1 MDELD
6 DIIEQEIYFELQE
19 IEDTADKEFNAL
31 LLWIVNALRTGKTI
45 KTIKQYIRKQDIDPN
60 LEENMIKF
68 LSQQYENI
76 TGDDKKFNLGLEAIA
91 GYTFAE
97 DAVARKIAIKIRA
110 IRFMA
115 RARGIMQDEAKSE
128 SSRAKLIR
136 ELIRDEMVRYLLNT
150 TLFWRTNAKAGREYG
165 YQEVDRVSKEEIR
178 GWNSVA
184 VLDSKTSAI
193 CVGLH
198 NKFYS
203 IKNYKSR
210 SEVPDKPP
218 RHPNCRSILITVWK
232 GTDIR
237 NFKGE
242 NLTTFLKRNPETAK
256 DIMGIEKH
264 RLWSEG
270 KAKIDKYIDLKGR
283 RFYRNDEIVKRLGIK
298 SKKRLNR

>member
-6 DIIEQEIYFELQE
+6 DIIKQEILFELQE
-19 IEDTADKEFNAL
+19 IEDTASKEFNAL

-45 KTIKQYIRKQDIDPN
+45 KVIKQYIRKQDVDPN

-76 TGDDKKFNLGLEAIA
+76 TGDDKKFNLGLETVA
-91 GYTFAE
+91 GYTFLEIIAE
-97 DAVARKIAIKIRA
+97 RKLAIRRRA
-110 IRFMA
+110 TRFMA
-115 RARGIMQDEAKSE
+115 QAKERLKTEAGIQKF
-128 SSRAKLIR
+128 IR
-136 ELIRDEMVRYLLNT
+136 EEFNRFEKDTES
-150 TLFWRTNAKAGREYG
+150 FWRTNAKAGREYG
-165 YQEVDRVSKEEIR
+165 YQEVDRTSKEQIR
-178 GWNSVA
+178 GWMSIA
-184 VLDSKTSAI
+184 VLDNRTSAI

-210 SEVPDKPP
+210 GNVPDKPP
-218 RHPNCRSILITVWK
+218 RHPNCRSILITVFK

-237 NFKGE
+237 QFKGE
-242 NLTTFLKRNPETAK
+242 NLNTFLKRNPETAK
-256 DIMGIEKH
+256 DIMGIEKY

-270 KAKIDKYIDLKGR
+270 KAKIDKYIDLKGK

-298 SKKRLNR
+298 SKKRLNK